1 MEQACPEVNVEP
13 FQPCSDDLFVWNLVA
28 CVAMV
33 IVLGLSGA
41 EESIWVSEMWHYVV
55 WAGDYLQNGAKA
67 CDLCGD

>member
-1 MEQACPEVNVEP
+1 M
-13 FQPCSDDLFVWNLVA
+13 A